1 MAMNPISYVEMDAY
15 CRLMKVSL
23 SAFDVSAI
31 KRLDVI
37 ALNASNAPKSTPTK
51 KG

>member
-1 MAMNPISYVEMDAY
+1 MALNPISYSEIDAY

-23 SAFDVSAI
+23 STFDVSAI

-37 ALNASNAPKSTPTK
+37 AMNASSAPKSTPLK